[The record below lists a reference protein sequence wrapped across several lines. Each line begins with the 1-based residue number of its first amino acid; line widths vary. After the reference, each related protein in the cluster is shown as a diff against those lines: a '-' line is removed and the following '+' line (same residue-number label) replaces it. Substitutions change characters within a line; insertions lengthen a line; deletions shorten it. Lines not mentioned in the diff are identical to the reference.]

1 MAEKA
6 YTENADV
13 SHDEK
18 DVLQDRQPSLADAAG
33 RRKSIAMN
41 IVENPL
47 KVSFATSGPSPLPII
62 TRLALMLIL
71 FPPTAQHTRE
81 DPPRCPGFR

>member
-6 YTENADV
+6 YTENVHV

-18 DVLQDRQPSLADAAG
+18 DALQDRQPSMADAAG

-47 KVSFATSGPSPLPII
+47 KVSFATPGPSLLPII
-62 TRLALMLIL
+62 TRLALTLIL
-71 FPPTAQHTRE
+71 FPPTAQHTGE
-81 DPPRCPGFR
+81 DRPRCPGFH